1 MEKWVLALFLWLFVF
16 GLTCSAE
23 IVQGFGDSPSVL
35 SPGDNRENEDTSPLD
50 RQIRERLEQFIKNC
64 TQKKYAE
71 RLEKFS
77 ENEWDAAGWYLFML
91 DQVVNEGE
99 NCEYLKWYDK
109 PLRVTAITIL
119 ELEIEEFLAEYE

>member
-1 MEKWVLALFLWLFVF
+1 MGKWVLAVFFWPFVF
-16 GLTCSAE
+16 GPAHSAE
-23 IVQGFGDSPSVL
+23 IVQVFENSPLVLPPEDS
-35 SPGDNRENEDTSPLD
+35 RENEDSSLVD
-50 RQIRERLEQFIKNC
+50 RQIHERLEQFIKNC

-99 NCEYLKWYDK
+99 NCDYLRW
-109 PLRVTAITIL
+109 
-119 ELEIEEFLAEYE
+119 